1 MTAVGIVT
9 TDLAEVKTLSV
20 SHPSEAPRLAGGRFV
35 SPWFVMDAERAVA
48 FERGT
53 YLDSYAHPYGGQEGY
68 GEDLIEG
75 YHLLGMLDNLLNQV
89 LWSGGPWIAWNY
101 GLDRVRFTSVI
112 RQSDPFRITGTVSD
126 VVARGAGDHLL
137 VLALTG
143 EVRGRDKPGFV
154 ATQRIL
160 WSSYEQPKEA

>member
-1 MTAVGIVT
+1 MGIVT
-9 TDLAEVKTLSV
+9 TDLTEVRTLCV
-20 SHPSEAPRLAGGRFV
+20 SHPSEAPRLKGGRFV
-35 SPWFVMDAERAVA
+35 SPWFVMDAERAAA

-53 YLDSYAHPYGGQEGY
+53 YLDSYAHPYGGEAGY

-75 YHLLGMLDNLLNQV
+75 FHLLGMLDYLLNQV
-89 LWSGGPWIAWNY
+89 LWSEGPLLALNY

-112 RQSDPFRITGTVSD
+112 RRSDPFRITGTVSD
-126 VVARGAGDHLL
+126 VVARDNGDHLL
-137 VLALTG
+137 VVDLTG

-160 WSSYEQPKEA
+160 WSSYQQPKEA